1 MVGETQCR
9 ASGASRSGTGGTP
22 PVRLGVGLRQ
32 AWAGYRR
39 QLDHELAA
47 AGFGDRG
54 FPDGRVLR
62 LCTGASDVTISQIGR
77 ELGITRQGASKIVAS
92 LRDRGYVALSPSP
105 TDRREKIVK
114 PTRRAVA
121 FLAAQR
127 EAARAD
133 RGAVLRPSWDD
144 GAAATR
150 CTGCSTPWAPRTSH
164 GWPRPARRGE
174 RSRPVG
180 VGPAPCRPGP
190 RPRPG

>member
-1 MVGETQCR
+1 MVGGRE
-9 ASGASRSGTGGTP
+9 ASGTRPA
-22 PVRLGVGLRQ
+22 RLGGALRQ

-62 LCTGASDVTISQIGR
+62 LCSDASDVTISQIGR

-92 LRDRGYVALSPSP
+92 LRDRGYVSLSPSP

-114 PTRRAVA
+114 LTRRGVE

-127 EAARAD
+127 EAARRIEARIRSELGSEALDGLYQLLDALGEEDQPELAD
-133 RGAVLRPSWDD
+133 DLRS
-144 GAAATR
+144 T
-150 CTGCSTPWAPRTSH
+150 TGVSGLW
-164 GWPRPARRGE
+164 E
-174 RSRPVG
+174 
-180 VGPAPCRPGP
+180 
-190 RPRPG
+190 